1 MKVIFLKDVK
11 GQGKKDEIKEVKD
24 GYAMNYLIK
33 NKYAVRYSETGNKI
47 LKEQIS
53 DRLMKEEIDIKN
65 AKDVASKLKKV
76 VITFKVKTGKND
88 MVFGSIS
95 SKQIKE
101 ELDKLG
107 FNIDKKKIILNNPV
121 SVLAVATALIGIW
134 NDNSTKGLDGIKS
147 KENSK

>member
-76 VITFKVKTGKND
+76 VITFKVKKRKND

-107 FNIDKKKIILNNPV
+107 FNIDKKKIILDNPV
-121 SVLAVATALIGIW
+121 SSLGHHIVKIELHKEVIGEV
-134 NDNSTKGLDGIKS
+134 DVHLV
-147 KENSK
+147 KE

>member
-53 DRLMKEEIDIKN
+53 DRLKKEEIDVKN
-65 AKDVASKLKKV
+65 AKDVALRLKKV

-107 FNIDKKKIILNNPV
+107 FNIDKKKIILDNPV
-121 SVLAVATALIGIW
+121 SSLGHHIVKIELYKEVIGEV
-134 NDNSTKGLDGIKS
+134 DVHLV
-147 KENSK
+147 KE

>member
-76 VITFKVKTGKND
+76 VITFKEGLNVRKIAKLVLKLRLVK
-88 MVFGSIS
+88 MIWFLVVFLL
-95 SKQIKE
+95 SKLKRNLINLVLILIRKR
-101 ELDKLG
+101 LFL
-107 FNIDKKKIILNNPV
+107 IILF
-121 SVLAVATALIGIW
+121 LL
-134 NDNSTKGLDGIKS
+134 
-147 KENSK
+147 

>member
-11 GQGKKDEIKEVKD
+11 GQGRKDEIKEVKD

-53 DRLMKEEIDIKN
+53 DRLKKEEIDIKN
-65 AKDVASKLKKV
+65 AKDVALRLKKV

-107 FNIDKKKIILNNPV
+107 FNIDKKKIILDNPV
-121 SVLAVATALIGIW
+121 SSLGHHIVKIELYKEVIGEV
-134 NDNSTKGLDGIKS
+134 DVHLV
-147 KENSK
+147 KE